1 MTSTSL
7 MEQICSSAN
16 LNQALRRV
24 KKNKGCAGVDKLDIA
39 ATVSMLRHASNGQAL
54 RQSLLDGSYQPQPVL
69 GVDIPKPS
77 GGVRQLGIPTVLDR
91 FVQQAITSVL
101 SAIYEPKFSNSS
113 YGFRPNRSAHHAL
126 KAASGYIREGRGYV
140 VDIDLAKYF
149 DTVNHDRLM
158 YRLSQDI
165 SDKRVLKLIRLYL
178 QAGIMR
184 DGLVERRQRGTP
196 QGGPLSPLLSN
207 IVLDEL
213 DKELERREHKFC
225 RYADDCQ
232 IYVGSEEAANR
243 VKGSI
248 TEFLEQKLKLTVNRE
263 KSAATSVTERTY
275 LSHSFKRDG
284 TLLISKLSQTHMK
297 KRVRQITKRNRG
309 RTLQVVITELTR
321 YLRGWQHYFK
331 LTLRKSAMQR
341 LDEWIR
347 RRLRCYR
354 LKQRKRRY
362 SIAIWLQRQGVTE
375 CNAWKLAMSDK
386 GWWNLALTPQVN
398 HAMPIEWF
406 EKLGLYS
413 LRDGYESLKMYSEP
427 PYATHACTVV

>member
-1 MTSTSL
+1 MTSTQL

-24 KKNKGCAGVDKLDIA
+24 KKNKGCAGVDKLDIT
-39 ATVSMLRHASNGQAL
+39 ATIAMLRQSSNGQAF

-69 GVDIPKPS
+69 GVEIPKPN

-91 FVQQAITSVL
+91 IVQQAITSIL
-101 SAIYEPKFSNSS
+101 SDIYEPKFSDSS
-113 YGFRPNRSAHHAL
+113 YGFRPKRSAHHAL
-126 KAASGYIREGRGYV
+126 AAASRYIREGRVYV

-165 SDKRVLKLIRLYL
+165 TDKRVLKLIRSYL

-184 DGLVERRQRGTP
+184 YGIVEQRQRGTP

-213 DKELERREHKFC
+213 DKELERRGHKFC

-232 IYVGSEEAANR
+232 IYVSSEEAATR
-243 VKGSI
+243 VKESI
-248 TEFLEQKLKLTVNRE
+248 TAFLEQKLKLTVNRE
-263 KSAATSVTERTY
+263 KSAATRVTERAY
-275 LSHSFKRDG
+275 LGHCFG
-284 TLLISKLSQTHMK
+284 MNGGIHLSKAAQAQMK

-309 RTLQVVITELTR
+309 RELESVIAELTQ

-331 LTLRKSAMQR
+331 LAISKSAMQR

-354 LKQRKRRY
+354 LKQRKRKH
-362 SIAIWLQRQGVTE
+362 SIATWLRQQGVSE
-375 CNAWKLAMSDK
+375 RNAWKLAMSDK
-386 GWWNLALTPQVN
+386 GWWHLALTPQLN
-398 HAMPIEWF
+398 HAMPIKWF
-406 EKLGLYS
+406 EELGLYS
-413 LRDGYESLKMYSEP
+413 LRDGYESLKIYSEP

>member
-1 MTSTSL
+1 
-7 MEQICSSAN
+7 MEQISSSAN
-16 LNQALRRV
+16 LNHALRRV
-24 KKNKGCAGVDKLDIA
+24 KKNKGCAGVDRLDIT
-39 ATVSMLRHASNGQAL
+39 ATFSKLRQASNGQAL

-69 GVDIPKPS
+69 GVEIPKMN

-91 FVQQAITSVL
+91 IVQQAITSVL
-101 SAIYEPKFSNSS
+101 SDIYEPKFSNSS

-126 KAASGYIREGRGYV
+126 AAASRYIREGRGYV

-158 YRLSQDI
+158 YRLSKDI
-165 SDKRVLKLIRLYL
+165 SDKRVLKLIRSYL
-178 QAGIMR
+178 QAGLMR

-213 DKELERREHKFC
+213 DKELERRGHKFC

-232 IYVGSEEAANR
+232 IYVRSEEAAHR
-243 VKGSI
+243 VKESI

-263 KSAATSVTERTY
+263 KSAATRVTERAY
-275 LSHSFKRDG
+275 LSHSFKIDG
-284 TLLISKLSQTHMK
+284 TLLISKSAQAQMK
-297 KRVRQITKRNRG
+297 KRVRKITKRNRG
-309 RTLQVVITELTR
+309 RELSVIITELTQ

-331 LTLRKSAMQR
+331 LAIGQSAMQR

-362 SIAIWLQRQGVTE
+362 SIATWLQRQGVTE
-375 CNAWKLAMSDK
+375 RNAWKLAMSDK
-386 GWWNLALTPQVN
+386 GWWHLALSPQVN
-398 HAMPIEWF
+398 HAMPIKWF
-406 EKLGLYS
+406 EERGLYS
-413 LRDGYESLKMYSEP
+413 LRDGYESLKVYSEP

>member
-1 MTSTSL
+1 MTSTQL

-24 KKNKGCAGVDKLDIA
+24 KKNKGCAGVDKLDIT
-39 ATVSMLRHASNGQAL
+39 ATIAMLRQSSNGQAF

-69 GVDIPKPS
+69 GVEIPKPN

-91 FVQQAITSVL
+91 IVQQAITSIL
-101 SAIYEPKFSNSS
+101 SDIYEPKFSDSS
-113 YGFRPNRSAHHAL
+113 YGFRPKRSAHHAL
-126 KAASGYIREGRGYV
+126 AAASRYIREGRVYV

-149 DTVNHDRLM
+149 DTVNHNRLM
-158 YRLSQDI
+158 CRLSQDI
-165 SDKRVLKLIRLYL
+165 TDKRVLKLIRSYL

-184 DGLVERRQRGTP
+184 YGIVEQRQRGTP

-213 DKELERREHKFC
+213 DKELERRGHKFC

-232 IYVGSEEAANR
+232 IYVSSEEAATR
-243 VKGSI
+243 VKESI
-248 TEFLEQKLKLTVNRE
+248 TAFLEQKLKLTVNRE
-263 KSAATSVTERTY
+263 KSAATRVTERAY
-275 LSHSFKRDG
+275 LGHCFGMDG
-284 TLLISKLSQTHMK
+284 GIHLSKAAQAQMK

-309 RTLQVVITELTR
+309 RELESVIAELTQ

-331 LTLRKSAMQR
+331 LAISKSAMQR

-354 LKQRKRRY
+354 LKQRKRKH
-362 SIAIWLQRQGVTE
+362 SIATWLRQQGVSE
-375 CNAWKLAMSDK
+375 RNAWKLAMSDK
-386 GWWNLALTPQVN
+386 GWWHLALTPQLN
-398 HAMPIEWF
+398 HAMPIKWF
-406 EKLGLYS
+406 EELGLYS
-413 LRDGYESLKMYSEP
+413 LRDGYESLKIYSEP

>member
-1 MTSTSL
+1 
-7 MEQICSSAN
+7 MERICSSTN

-24 KKNKGCAGVDKLDIA
+24 KKNKGCAGVDKLDIT
-39 ATVSMLRHASNGQAL
+39 ATISMLRQSSNGQAL

-69 GVDIPKPS
+69 GVEIPKPS

-91 FVQQAITSVL
+91 VVQQAITSVL
-101 SAIYEPKFSNSS
+101 TDIYEPQFSSNS

-126 KAASGYIREGRGYV
+126 VAASHYIREGRGYV

-149 DTVNHDRLM
+149 DTVNHDKLM
-158 YRLSQDI
+158 HRLSEDI
-165 SDKRVLKLIRLYL
+165 TDKRVLKLVRSYL

-184 DGLVERRQRGTP
+184 NGLVEQRQRGTP

-213 DKELERREHKFC
+213 DKELERRGHKFC

-232 IYVGSEEAANR
+232 IYVHSKEAANR
-243 VKGSI
+243 VKASI
-248 TEFLEQKLKLTVNRE
+248 TEFLEQKLKLRVNRE
-263 KSAATSVTERTY
+263 KSAATRVTERTY
-275 LSHSFKRDG
+275 LGHRFHRDG
-284 TLLISKLSQTHMK
+284 SIYISKTAQTQMK

-309 RTLQVVITELTR
+309 RELKTVLVELTQ

-331 LTLRKSAMQR
+331 LAIRKSAMQR

-362 SIAIWLQRQGVTE
+362 SIATWLRQEGVSE
-375 CNAWKLAMSDK
+375 RNAWKLAMSDK
-386 GWWNLALTPQVN
+386 GWWHLALSPQLN
-398 HAMPIEWF
+398 QAMPMKWF
-406 EKLGLYS
+406 KEMGLYS
-413 LRDGYESLKMYSEP
+413 LRDGYESLKIYSEP

>member
-1 MTSTSL
+1 MK
-7 MEQICSSAN
+7 
-16 LNQALRRV
+16 R
-24 KKNKGCAGVDKLDIA
+24 NKGCAGVDRLDIT
-39 ATVSMLRHASNGQAL
+39 ATISKLRQASNGQAL

-69 GVDIPKPS
+69 GIEIPKTN

-91 FVQQAITSVL
+91 IVQQAITSVL
-101 SAIYEPKFSNSS
+101 SDIYEPKFSNSS

-126 KAASGYIREGRGYV
+126 AAASRYIREGRGYV

-158 YRLSQDI
+158 HRLSKDI
-165 SDKRVLKLIRLYL
+165 IDKRVLKLIRAYL
-178 QAGIMR
+178 QAGLMR

-213 DKELERREHKFC
+213 DKELERRGHKFC

-232 IYVGSEEAANR
+232 IYVRSEEAAHR
-243 VKGSI
+243 VKESI
-248 TEFLEQKLKLTVNRE
+248 TEFLEHKLKLTVNRE
-263 KSAATSVTERTY
+263 KSAATRVPERGY
-275 LSHSFKRDG
+275 LSHSFKIDG
-284 TLLISKLSQTHMK
+284 TLLISQSAQARMK
-297 KRVRQITKRNRG
+297 KRVRRITKRNRG
-309 RTLQVVITELTR
+309 RELSVIITELTQ

-331 LTLRKSAMQR
+331 LAIGRSAMQR

-362 SIAIWLQRQGVTE
+362 SIATWLQRQGVTE
-375 CNAWKLAMSDK
+375 RNAWKLAMSDK
-386 GWWNLALTPQVN
+386 GWWHLALSPQVN
-398 HAMPIEWF
+398 HAMPIKWF
-406 EKLGLYS
+406 EERGLYS
-413 LRDGYESLKMYSEP
+413 LRDGYESLKIYSEP

>member
-1 MTSTSL
+1 
-7 MEQICSSAN
+7 MEQICSSTN

-24 KKNKGCAGVDKLDIA
+24 KKNKGCAGVDKLDID
-39 ATVSMLRHASNGQAL
+39 ATISTLRQASNGQAL
-54 RQSLLDGSYQPQPVL
+54 RQSLLEGSYQPQPVL
-69 GVDIPKPS
+69 GVEIPKPS

-91 FVQQAITSVL
+91 VVQQAMTSVL
-101 SAIYEPKFSNSS
+101 SDIYDPKFSNSS

-126 KAASGYIREGRGYV
+126 TAASHYIREGRGYV

-165 SDKRVLKLIRLYL
+165 SDKRVLKLIRSYL

-184 DGLVERRQRGTP
+184 NGMVEQRQRGTP

-213 DKELERREHKFC
+213 DKELERRGHKFC

-232 IYVGSEEAANR
+232 IYVHSEEAAYR
-243 VKGSI
+243 VKESI

-263 KSAATSVTERTY
+263 KSGATRVTERTY
-275 LSHSFKRDG
+275 LSHRFGIDG
-284 TLLISKLSQTHMK
+284 TIHLSKAAQTQMK

-309 RTLQVVITELTR
+309 RELQAVIAELTQ

-331 LTLRKSAMQR
+331 LAIRKSSLQR

-362 SIAIWLQRQGVTE
+362 GIATWLQQQGVTE
-375 CNAWKLAMSDK
+375 RNAWKVAMSDK
-386 GWWNLALTPQVN
+386 GWWHLALTPQLN
-398 HAMPIEWF
+398 HAMPIKWF
-406 EKLGLYS
+406 EELGLYS
-413 LRDGYESLKMYSEP
+413 LGEGYESLKIYSEP

>member
-1 MTSTSL
+1 

-24 KKNKGCAGVDKLDIA
+24 KKNKGCAGVDKLDIT
-39 ATVSMLRHASNGQAL
+39 ATIAMLRQSSNGQAF

-69 GVDIPKPS
+69 GVEIPKPN

-91 FVQQAITSVL
+91 IVQQAITSIL
-101 SAIYEPKFSNSS
+101 SDIYEPKFSDSS
-113 YGFRPNRSAHHAL
+113 YGFRPKRSAHHAL
-126 KAASGYIREGRGYV
+126 AAASRYIREGRGYV

-165 SDKRVLKLIRLYL
+165 TDKRVLKLIRSYL

-184 DGLVERRQRGTP
+184 YGIVEQRQRGTP

-213 DKELERREHKFC
+213 DKELERRGHKFC

-232 IYVGSEEAANR
+232 IYVSSEEAATR
-243 VKGSI
+243 VKESI
-248 TEFLEQKLKLTVNRE
+248 TAFLEQKLKLTVNRE
-263 KSAATSVTERTY
+263 KSAATRVTERAY
-275 LSHSFKRDG
+275 LGHCFGMDG
-284 TLLISKLSQTHMK
+284 GIHLSKAAQAQMK

-309 RTLQVVITELTR
+309 RELESVIAELTQ

-331 LTLRKSAMQR
+331 LAISKSAMQR

-354 LKQRKRRY
+354 LKQRKRKH
-362 SIAIWLQRQGVTE
+362 SIATWLRQQGVSE
-375 CNAWKLAMSDK
+375 RNAWKLAMSDK
-386 GWWNLALTPQVN
+386 GWWHLALTPQLN
-398 HAMPIEWF
+398 HAMPIKWF
-406 EKLGLYS
+406 EELGLYS
-413 LRDGYESLKMYSEP
+413 LRDGYESLKIYSEP

>member
-1 MTSTSL
+1 
-7 MEQICSSAN
+7 MEQISASAN
-16 LNQALRRV
+16 LNHALRRV
-24 KKNKGCAGVDKLDIA
+24 KRNKGCAGVDRLDIT
-39 ATVSMLRHASNGQAL
+39 ATISKLRQASNGQAL

-69 GVDIPKPS
+69 GIEIPKTNV
-77 GGVRQLGIPTVLDR
+77 GVRQLGIPTVLDR
-91 FVQQAITSVL
+91 IVQQAITSVL
-101 SAIYEPKFSNSS
+101 SDIYEPKFSNSS

-126 KAASGYIREGRGYV
+126 AAASRYIREGRGYV

-158 YRLSQDI
+158 HRLSKDI
-165 SDKRVLKLIRLYL
+165 IDKRVLKLIRAYL
-178 QAGIMR
+178 QAGLMR

-213 DKELERREHKFC
+213 DKELERRGHKFC

-232 IYVGSEEAANR
+232 IYVRSEEAAHR
-243 VKGSI
+243 VKESI
-248 TEFLEQKLKLTVNRE
+248 TEFLEHKLKLTVNRE
-263 KSAATSVTERTY
+263 KSAATRVPERGY
-275 LSHSFKRDG
+275 LSHSFKIDG
-284 TLLISKLSQTHMK
+284 TLLISQSAQARMK
-297 KRVRQITKRNRG
+297 KRVRRITKRNRG
-309 RTLQVVITELTR
+309 RELSVIITELTQ

-331 LTLRKSAMQR
+331 LAIGRSAMQR

-362 SIAIWLQRQGVTE
+362 SIATWLQRQGVTE
-375 CNAWKLAMSDK
+375 RNAWKLAMSDK
-386 GWWNLALTPQVN
+386 GWWHLALSPQVN
-398 HAMPIEWF
+398 HAMPIKWF
-406 EKLGLYS
+406 EERGLYS
-413 LRDGYESLKMYSEP
+413 LRDGYESLKIYSEP

>member
-1 MTSTSL
+1 MTPTPL
-7 MEQICSSAN
+7 MEQISASAN
-16 LNQALRRV
+16 LNHALRRV
-24 KKNKGCAGVDKLDIA
+24 KRNKGCAGVDRLDIT
-39 ATVSMLRHASNGQAL
+39 ATISKLRQASNGQAL

-69 GVDIPKPS
+69 GIEIPKTN

-91 FVQQAITSVL
+91 IVQQAITSVL
-101 SAIYEPKFSNSS
+101 SDIYEPKFSNSS

-126 KAASGYIREGRGYV
+126 AAASRYIREGRGYV

-158 YRLSQDI
+158 HRLSKDI
-165 SDKRVLKLIRLYL
+165 IDKRVLKLIRAYL
-178 QAGIMR
+178 QAGLMR

-213 DKELERREHKFC
+213 
-225 RYADDCQ
+225 
-232 IYVGSEEAANR
+232 EEAAYR
-243 VKGSI
+243 VKESI

-263 KSAATSVTERTY
+263 KSAATRVPERGY
-275 LSHSFKRDG
+275 LSHSFKIDG
-284 TLLISKLSQTHMK
+284 TLLISKSAQAQMK
-297 KRVRQITKRNRG
+297 KRVRRITKRNRG
-309 RTLQVVITELTR
+309 RELSVIITELTQ

-331 LTLRKSAMQR
+331 LAIGRSAMQR

-362 SIAIWLQRQGVTE
+362 SIATWLQRQGVTE
-375 CNAWKLAMSDK
+375 RNAWKLAMSDK
-386 GWWNLALTPQVN
+386 GWWHLALSPQVN
-398 HAMPIEWF
+398 HAMPIKWF
-406 EKLGLYS
+406 EERGLYS
-413 LRDGYESLKMYSEP
+413 LRDGYESLKVYSEP

>member
-1 MTSTSL
+1 MTSTQL

-24 KKNKGCAGVDKLDIA
+24 KKNKGCAGVDKLDIT
-39 ATVSMLRHASNGQAL
+39 ATIAMLRQSSNGQAF

-69 GVDIPKPS
+69 GVEIPKPN

-91 FVQQAITSVL
+91 MVQQAITSIL
-101 SAIYEPKFSNSS
+101 SDIYEPKFSDSS
-113 YGFRPNRSAHHAL
+113 YGFRPKRSAHHAL
-126 KAASGYIREGRGYV
+126 AAASRYIREGRVYV

-165 SDKRVLKLIRLYL
+165 TDKRVLKLIRSYL

-184 DGLVERRQRGTP
+184 YGIVEQRQRGTP

-213 DKELERREHKFC
+213 DKELERRGHKFC

-232 IYVGSEEAANR
+232 IYVSSEEAATR
-243 VKGSI
+243 VKESI
-248 TEFLEQKLKLTVNRE
+248 TAFLEQKLKLTVNRE
-263 KSAATSVTERTY
+263 KSAATRVTERAY
-275 LSHSFKRDG
+275 LGHCFGMDG
-284 TLLISKLSQTHMK
+284 GIHLSKAAQAQMK

-309 RTLQVVITELTR
+309 RELESVIAELTQ

-331 LTLRKSAMQR
+331 LAISKSAMQR

-354 LKQRKRRY
+354 LKQRKRKH
-362 SIAIWLQRQGVTE
+362 SIATWLRQQGVSE
-375 CNAWKLAMSDK
+375 RNAWKLAMSDK
-386 GWWNLALTPQVN
+386 GWWHLALTPQLN
-398 HAMPIEWF
+398 HAMPIKWF
-406 EKLGLYS
+406 EELGLYS
-413 LRDGYESLKMYSEP
+413 LRDGYESLKIYSEP

>member
-1 MTSTSL
+1 MTSTQL

-24 KKNKGCAGVDKLDIA
+24 KKNKGCAGVDKLDIT
-39 ATVSMLRHASNGQAL
+39 ATIAMLRQSSNGQAF

-69 GVDIPKPS
+69 GVEIPKPN

-91 FVQQAITSVL
+91 IVQQAITSIL
-101 SAIYEPKFSNSS
+101 SDIYEPKFSDSS
-113 YGFRPNRSAHHAL
+113 YGFRPKRSAHHAL
-126 KAASGYIREGRGYV
+126 AAASRYIREGRVYV

-165 SDKRVLKLIRLYL
+165 TDKRVLKLIRSYL

-184 DGLVERRQRGTP
+184 YGIVEQRQRGTP

-213 DKELERREHKFC
+213 DKELERRGHKFC

-232 IYVGSEEAANR
+232 IYVSSEEAATR
-243 VKGSI
+243 VKESI
-248 TEFLEQKLKLTVNRE
+248 TAFLEQKLKLTVNRE
-263 KSAATSVTERTY
+263 KSAATRVTERAY
-275 LSHSFKRDG
+275 LGHCFGIDG
-284 TLLISKLSQTHMK
+284 GIHLSKAAQAQMK

-309 RTLQVVITELTR
+309 RELESVIAELTQ

-331 LTLRKSAMQR
+331 LAISKSAMQR

-354 LKQRKRRY
+354 LKQRKRKH
-362 SIAIWLQRQGVTE
+362 SIATWLRQQGVSE
-375 CNAWKLAMSDK
+375 RNAWKLAMSDK
-386 GWWNLALTPQVN
+386 GWWHLALTPQLN
-398 HAMPIEWF
+398 HAMPIKWF
-406 EKLGLYS
+406 EELGLYS
-413 LRDGYESLKMYSEP
+413 LRDGYESLKIYSEP

>member
-1 MTSTSL
+1 MTSTQL

-24 KKNKGCAGVDKLDIA
+24 KKNKGCAGVDKLDIT
-39 ATVSMLRHASNGQAL
+39 ATIAMLRQSSNGQAF

-69 GVDIPKPS
+69 GVEIPKPN

-91 FVQQAITSVL
+91 IVQQAITSIL
-101 SAIYEPKFSNSS
+101 SDIYEPKFSDSS
-113 YGFRPNRSAHHAL
+113 YGFRPKRSAHHAL
-126 KAASGYIREGRGYV
+126 AAASRYIREGRGYV

-158 YRLSQDI
+158 YRLLQDI
-165 SDKRVLKLIRLYL
+165 TDKRVLKLIRSYL

-184 DGLVERRQRGTP
+184 YGIVEQRQRGAP

-213 DKELERREHKFC
+213 DKELERRGHKFC

-232 IYVGSEEAANR
+232 IYVSSEEAATR
-243 VKGSI
+243 VKESI
-248 TEFLEQKLKLTVNRE
+248 TAFLEQKLKLTVNRE
-263 KSAATSVTERTY
+263 KSAATRVTERAY
-275 LSHSFKRDG
+275 LGHCFGMDG
-284 TLLISKLSQTHMK
+284 GIHLSKAAQAQMK

-309 RTLQVVITELTR
+309 RELESVIAELTQ

-331 LTLRKSAMQR
+331 LAISKSAMQR

-354 LKQRKRRY
+354 LKQRKRKH
-362 SIAIWLQRQGVTE
+362 SIATWLRQQGVSE
-375 CNAWKLAMSDK
+375 RNAWKLAMSDK
-386 GWWNLALTPQVN
+386 GWWHLALTPQLN
-398 HAMPIEWF
+398 HAMPIKWF
-406 EKLGLYS
+406 EELGLYS
-413 LRDGYESLKMYSEP
+413 LRDGYESLKIYSEP

>member
-1 MTSTSL
+1 
-7 MEQICSSAN
+7 MEQISSSAN
-16 LNQALRRV
+16 LNHALRRV
-24 KKNKGCAGVDKLDIA
+24 KKNKGCAGVDRLDIT
-39 ATVSMLRHASNGQAL
+39 ATISKLRQASNGQAL

-69 GVDIPKPS
+69 GVEIPKPN
-77 GGVRQLGIPTVLDR
+77 GGVRQLGIPTVQDR
-91 FVQQAITSVL
+91 IVQQAITSVL
-101 SAIYEPKFSNSS
+101 SDIYEPKFSNSS

-126 KAASGYIREGRGYV
+126 AAASRYIREGRGYV

-158 YRLSQDI
+158 HRLSKDI
-165 SDKRVLKLIRLYL
+165 SDKRVLKLIRSYL
-178 QAGIMR
+178 QAGLMR

-213 DKELERREHKFC
+213 DKELERRGHKFC

-232 IYVGSEEAANR
+232 IYVRSEEAAHR
-243 VKGSI
+243 VKESI

-263 KSAATSVTERTY
+263 KSAATRVTERAY
-275 LSHSFKRDG
+275 LSHSFKIDG
-284 TLLISKLSQTHMK
+284 TLLISKSAQAQMK
-297 KRVRQITKRNRG
+297 KRVRKITKRNRG
-309 RTLQVVITELTR
+309 RELSVIITELTQ

-331 LTLRKSAMQR
+331 LAIGQSAMQR

-362 SIAIWLQRQGVTE
+362 SIATWLQRQGVTE
-375 CNAWKLAMSDK
+375 RNAWKLAMSDK
-386 GWWNLALTPQVN
+386 GWWHLALSPQLN
-398 HAMPIEWF
+398 HAMPIKWF
-406 EKLGLYS
+406 DDRGLYS
-413 LRDGYESLKMYSEP
+413 LRDGYESLKVYSEP

>member
-1 MTSTSL
+1 MTSTQL

-24 KKNKGCAGVDKLDIA
+24 KKNKGCAGVDKLDIT
-39 ATVSMLRHASNGQAL
+39 ATIAMLRQSSNGQAF

-69 GVDIPKPS
+69 GVEIPKPN

-91 FVQQAITSVL
+91 IVQQAITSIL
-101 SAIYEPKFSNSS
+101 SDIYEPKFSDSS
-113 YGFRPNRSAHHAL
+113 YGFRPKRSAHHAL
-126 KAASGYIREGRGYV
+126 AAASRYIREGRVYV

-165 SDKRVLKLIRLYL
+165 TDKRVLKLIRSYL

-184 DGLVERRQRGTP
+184 YGIVEQRQRGTP

-213 DKELERREHKFC
+213 DKELERRGHKFC

-232 IYVGSEEAANR
+232 IYVSSEEAATR
-243 VKGSI
+243 VKESI
-248 TEFLEQKLKLTVNRE
+248 TAFLEQKLKLTVNRE
-263 KSAATSVTERTY
+263 KSAATRVTERAY
-275 LSHSFKRDG
+275 LGHCFGMDG
-284 TLLISKLSQTHMK
+284 GIHLSKAAQALMK

-309 RTLQVVITELTR
+309 RELESVIAELTQ

-331 LTLRKSAMQR
+331 LAISKSAMQR

-354 LKQRKRRY
+354 LKQRKRKH
-362 SIAIWLQRQGVTE
+362 SIATWLRQQGVSE
-375 CNAWKLAMSDK
+375 RNAWKLAMSDK
-386 GWWNLALTPQVN
+386 GWWHLALTPQLN
-398 HAMPIEWF
+398 HAMPIKWF
-406 EKLGLYS
+406 EELGLYS
-413 LRDGYESLKMYSEP
+413 LRDGYESLKIYSEP

>member
-1 MTSTSL
+1 MISTQL

-24 KKNKGCAGVDKLDIA
+24 KKNKGCAGVDKLDIT
-39 ATVSMLRHASNGQAL
+39 ATIAMLRQSSNGQAF

-69 GVDIPKPS
+69 GVEIPKPN

-91 FVQQAITSVL
+91 MVQQAITSIL
-101 SAIYEPKFSNSS
+101 SDIYEPKFSDSS
-113 YGFRPNRSAHHAL
+113 YGFRPKRSAHHAL
-126 KAASGYIREGRGYV
+126 AAASRYIREGRVYV

-165 SDKRVLKLIRLYL
+165 TDKRVLKLIRSYL

-184 DGLVERRQRGTP
+184 YGIVEQRQRGTP

-213 DKELERREHKFC
+213 DKELERRGHKFC

-232 IYVGSEEAANR
+232 IYVSSEEAATR
-243 VKGSI
+243 VKESI
-248 TEFLEQKLKLTVNRE
+248 TAFLEQKLKLTVNRE
-263 KSAATSVTERTY
+263 KSAATRVTERAY
-275 LSHSFKRDG
+275 LGHCFGMDG
-284 TLLISKLSQTHMK
+284 GIHLSKAAQAQMK

-309 RTLQVVITELTR
+309 RELESVIAELTQ

-331 LTLRKSAMQR
+331 LAISKSAMQR

-354 LKQRKRRY
+354 LKQRKRKH
-362 SIAIWLQRQGVTE
+362 SIATWLRQQGVSE
-375 CNAWKLAMSDK
+375 RNAWKLAMSDK
-386 GWWNLALTPQVN
+386 GWWHLALTPQLN
-398 HAMPIEWF
+398 HAMPIKWF
-406 EKLGLYS
+406 EELGLYS
-413 LRDGYESLKMYSEP
+413 LRDGYESLKIYSEP

>member
-1 MTSTSL
+1 
-7 MEQICSSAN
+7 MEQISSSAN
-16 LNQALRRV
+16 LNHALRRV
-24 KKNKGCAGVDKLDIA
+24 KKNKGCAGVDRLDIT
-39 ATVSMLRHASNGQAL
+39 ATLSKLRQASNGQVL

-69 GVDIPKPS
+69 GVEIPKPN
-77 GGVRQLGIPTVLDR
+77 GGVRQLGIPTVQDR
-91 FVQQAITSVL
+91 IVQQAITSVL
-101 SAIYEPKFSNSS
+101 SDIYEPKFSNSS

-126 KAASGYIREGRGYV
+126 AAASRYIREGRGYV

-158 YRLSQDI
+158 YRLSKDI
-165 SDKRVLKLIRLYL
+165 SDKRVLKLIRSYL
-178 QAGIMR
+178 QAGLMR

-213 DKELERREHKFC
+213 DKELERRGHKFC

-232 IYVGSEEAANR
+232 IYVRSEEAAHR
-243 VKGSI
+243 VKESI

-263 KSAATSVTERTY
+263 KSAATRVTERAY
-275 LSHSFKRDG
+275 LSHSFKIDG
-284 TLLISKLSQTHMK
+284 TLLISKSAQAQMK
-297 KRVRQITKRNRG
+297 KRVRKITKRNRG
-309 RTLQVVITELTR
+309 RELSVIITELTQ

-331 LTLRKSAMQR
+331 LAIGQSAMQR

-362 SIAIWLQRQGVTE
+362 SIATWLQRQGVTE
-375 CNAWKLAMSDK
+375 RNAWKLAMSDK
-386 GWWNLALTPQVN
+386 GWWHLALSPQLN
-398 HAMPIEWF
+398 HAMPIKWF
-406 EKLGLYS
+406 EERGLYS
-413 LRDGYESLKMYSEP
+413 LRDGYESLKVYSEP
-427 PYATHACTVV
+427 PYVTHACTVV

>member
-1 MTSTSL
+1 
-7 MEQICSSAN
+7 MEQISASAN
-16 LNQALRRV
+16 LNHALRRV
-24 KKNKGCAGVDKLDIA
+24 KRNKGCAGVDRLDIT
-39 ATVSMLRHASNGQAL
+39 ATISKLRQASNGQAL

-69 GVDIPKPS
+69 GIEIPKTN

-91 FVQQAITSVL
+91 IVQQAITSVL
-101 SAIYEPKFSNSS
+101 SDIYEPKFSNSS

-126 KAASGYIREGRGYV
+126 AAASRYIREGRGYV

-158 YRLSQDI
+158 HRLSKDI
-165 SDKRVLKLIRLYL
+165 IDKRVLKLIRAYL
-178 QAGIMR
+178 QAGLMR

-213 DKELERREHKFC
+213 DKELERRGHKFC

-232 IYVGSEEAANR
+232 IYVRSEEAAHR
-243 VKGSI
+243 VKESI
-248 TEFLEQKLKLTVNRE
+248 TEFLEHKLKLTVNRE
-263 KSAATSVTERTY
+263 KSAATRVPERGY
-275 LSHSFKRDG
+275 LSHSFKIDG
-284 TLLISKLSQTHMK
+284 TLLISQSAQARMK
-297 KRVRQITKRNRG
+297 KRVRRITKRNRG
-309 RTLQVVITELTR
+309 RELSVIITELTQ

-331 LTLRKSAMQR
+331 LAIGRSAMQR

-362 SIAIWLQRQGVTE
+362 SIATWLQRQGVTE
-375 CNAWKLAMSDK
+375 RNAWKLAMSDK
-386 GWWNLALTPQVN
+386 GWWHLALSPQVN
-398 HAMPIEWF
+398 HAMPIKWF
-406 EKLGLYS
+406 EERGLYS
-413 LRDGYESLKMYSEP
+413 LRDGYESLKIYSEP